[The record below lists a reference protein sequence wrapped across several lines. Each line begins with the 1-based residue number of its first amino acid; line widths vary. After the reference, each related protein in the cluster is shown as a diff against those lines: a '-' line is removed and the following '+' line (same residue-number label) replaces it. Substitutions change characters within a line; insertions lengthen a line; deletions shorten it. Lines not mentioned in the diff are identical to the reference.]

1 MLFLPHVYGLGFPQ
15 KEFHLNPTV
24 ITYFGFFVAALI
36 ILWAAVELGRR
47 FYKRK
52 RIDARVIST
61 WVPLQPSSIAETEN
75 ANQDDDIS
83 PPRSQQNGH
92 YSESKKL

>member
-1 MLFLPHVYGLGFPQ
+1 M
-15 KEFHLNPTV
+15 NPTV
-24 ITYFGFFVAALI
+24 ITYSGFFVAALI
-36 ILWAAVELGRR
+36 LIWAVVEMGRR

-52 RIDARVIST
+52 KIDAHVVRT
-61 WVPLQPSSIAETEN
+61 WIPLQASTEIETESTTN
-75 ANQDDDIS
+75 DDTS

>member
-1 MLFLPHVYGLGFPQ
+1 M
-15 KEFHLNPTV
+15 NPTV
-24 ITYFGFFVAALI
+24 ITYIGLFVAALI
-36 ILWAAVELGRR
+36 LVWAVVEMGRR

-52 RIDARVIST
+52 KIDARVIRT
-61 WVPLQPSSIAETEN
+61 WTPLEAASEIETESTT
-75 ANQDDDIS
+75 QDDTS

>member
-1 MLFLPHVYGLGFPQ
+1 M
-15 KEFHLNPTV
+15 NPTV
-24 ITYFGFFVAALI
+24 ITYIGLFVAALI
-36 ILWAAVELGRR
+36 LVWAVVEMGRR

-52 RIDARVIST
+52 KIDAHVIHT
-61 WVPLQPSSIAETEN
+61 WTPLEAASEIETEN
-75 ANQDDDIS
+75 TLQDDTS

>member
-1 MLFLPHVYGLGFPQ
+1 M
-15 KEFHLNPTV
+15 NPTV
-24 ITYFGFFVAALI
+24 ITYIGFFVAALI
-36 ILWAAVELGRR
+36 LLWAVVEMGRR

-52 RIDARVIST
+52 KIDARVVRT
-61 WVPLQPSSIAETEN
+61 WIPLQASTELETESTTP
-75 ANQDDDIS
+75 DDTS

>member
-1 MLFLPHVYGLGFPQ
+1 M
-15 KEFHLNPTV
+15 NPTV
-24 ITYFGFFVAALI
+24 ITYIGFFVAALI
-36 ILWAAVELGRR
+36 LVWAVVEMGRR

-52 RIDARVIST
+52 KIDARVIHT
-61 WVPLQPSSIAETEN
+61 WIPLQASSEIETESTT
-75 ANQDDDIS
+75 QDDTS

>member
-1 MLFLPHVYGLGFPQ
+1 M
-15 KEFHLNPTV
+15 NPTV
-24 ITYFGFFVAALI
+24 ITYLGFFVAILI
-36 ILWAAVELGRR
+36 LLWAVVEIGRR

-52 RIDARVIST
+52 KIDARVVRT
-61 WVPLQPSSIAETEN
+61 WIPLQPSTEVEPESITP
-75 ANQDDDIS
+75 DDTS

>member
-1 MLFLPHVYGLGFPQ
+1 M
-15 KEFHLNPTV
+15 NPTV
-24 ITYFGFFVAALI
+24 ITYLGFFVAALI
-36 ILWAAVELGRR
+36 LIWAVVEMGRR

-52 RIDARVIST
+52 KIDARVVRT
-61 WVPLQPSSIAETEN
+61 WIPLQASTEIETESITH
-75 ANQDDDIS
+75 DDTS

>member
-1 MLFLPHVYGLGFPQ
+1 M
-15 KEFHLNPTV
+15 NPTV
-24 ITYFGFFVAALI
+24 ITYLGFFVAALI
-36 ILWAAVELGRR
+36 LLWAVVEIGRR

-52 RIDARVIST
+52 KIDARVIRT
-61 WVPLQPSSIAETEN
+61 WIPLQPSTEVEPEN
-75 ANQDDDIS
+75 TTPDDTS

>member
-1 MLFLPHVYGLGFPQ
+1 M
-15 KEFHLNPTV
+15 NPTV
-24 ITYFGFFVAALI
+24 ITYIGFFVAALI
-36 ILWAAVELGRR
+36 LIWAVVEMGRR

-52 RIDARVIST
+52 KINARTVRT
-61 WVPLQPSSIAETEN
+61 WIPLQASTEIETESTTN
-75 ANQDDDIS
+75 DDTS